1 MNVIAPFPFSSSTS
15 TTQILSSQP
24 KRHSFYNSLLPFL
37 HPQTSKRLLLYK
49 ADIAPYV
56 RITVRTPRT
65 HLIRHHTCP
74 FVTYFSILCSLHPSS
89 NRPLES
95 TTTPLDVGPSTPA
108 NLAASTQ
115 PLSLEDPAF
124 VTVPPQPHALNASG
138 ELNGHT
144 LFEQDLDL
152 DQGITV
158 DPFIPQSD
166 YALRVHA

>member
-1 MNVIAPFPFSSSTS
+1 MSFRNLLFHTVQLTPKQQQAPRVHHYPTRRRSLYSS
-15 TTQILSSQP
+15 
-24 KRHSFYNSLLPFL
+24 K
-37 HPQTSKRLLLYK
+37 
-49 ADIAPYV
+49 
-56 RITVRTPRT
+56 PRRVNPT
-65 HLIRHHTCP
+65 
-74 FVTYFSILCSLHPSS
+74 
-89 NRPLES
+89 
-95 TTTPLDVGPSTPA
+95 
-108 NLAASTQ
+108 
-115 PLSLEDPAF
+115 LSLEDPAF